1 MSVATRLPYQDRL
14 RRYVVAPLI
23 LFLCGLI
30 VVTALTLGAGRGLL
44 FFASEFTPQL
54 NSMLASKRISLEGVQ
69 AQWRGI
75 NPVLQVQKVTFGAGQ
90 FQNLELELDSLES
103 LIRNAWVPRHLYW
116 QQAEV
121 HFEQQPVGWRL
132 RNQQR
137 IVLPFDIVKSLRH
150 GDRLFGAIELIFHP
164 ETGQSMG
171 FSADIR
177 AQNISNEHMLD
188 MVLAAN
194 KPEATKLG
202 VSWVERVSW
211 SDEQVVA
218 RDVSVSGRLALPAG
232 LFSSADMVITTGDSR
247 WRQRQDVGQ
256 GRLAAQALLS
266 ATNMTA
272 PMPTL
277 RAGIDTEWI
286 TRGDAIHGT
295 TRKVDLQ
302 SGVDRS
308 NSIALDPLHFRIKF
322 VADELWPEL
331 MAWSQ
336 GVDLAAITSV
346 LQPSAGI
353 WPIFDEWLTALAPSG
368 KVHSLYGYV
377 SNQGA
382 IAYSASLSDV
392 SAQGY
397 RGAPSLRNAQGRF
410 WGDSANIAMQ
420 LNADDINLQF
430 PTLFARVW
438 DFEYVQGLIKFHLQP
453 GHMGLRGQ
461 NIKAR
466 RHGSALA
473 VQFAVTRPKNP
484 YEQRFS
490 IQLGMDGA
498 DTSVLPDYISF
509 KMAEGLQSWL
519 RQAPQAGRLDGLF
532 GAYHGQLRQRPGE
545 LARRLE
551 IRSDLAQG
559 RIIYEPSWPEL
570 QNVSANIHVAGPNT
584 RVQVSSAEMA
594 GARFAASQI
603 ALGTGARVADVQFDA
618 QTGAAQLLDFLRDT
632 PLRSSFAFVGNDWSA
647 NGNVRLQGSMRLPL
661 TADAETP
668 LALDLDFQPEQMS
681 LSMPDYRLNL
691 ENAAGQGTFTLPHQ
705 LAGSF
710 AGNIFGQ
717 QASIA
722 VTSDAQQINF
732 AVRGALTPDDIYTL
746 AGLSDLGV
754 LSGKSQFSADLSI
767 DMRGGISALVVD
779 TDLLGMA
786 VNLPGEL
793 GKTENILSP
802 SRFDLQFLDGY
813 QSLQWRYQNTQGWV
827 HLDDR
832 VLRGSIGLSAVPAVI
847 QADQDWVSIGGNLAA
862 IDVEAWS
869 QLAVGS
875 GQYAVDW
882 QMDNLR
888 VGELVVGDLI
898 FGDLR
903 LAGRRRVGEFIFS
916 VQADDLVGRV
926 DLTDAE
932 RLGID
937 LDFLRLPAPNS
948 VTADPEADLSNDVAG
963 LSAADPLSIE
973 LGRSLPAAWVS
984 VEELR
989 IGDED
994 YGNWQFEIKPDQDS
1008 INFDALNA
1016 DVRGVHLRNAQF
1028 IWDLSDNTTA
1038 YSGRV
1043 ALDDLAL
1050 TLPMWDF
1057 APTMETESASLQVDL
1072 QWPGS
1077 PPNIELLGLHGSM
1090 NFKAKNGRFLDADTS
1105 ANGLR
1110 LISLFT
1116 PSALAKRINKFD
1128 FSDIVDDGMSFDR
1141 LSATVSVGQEEM
1153 VFTDRMIVESPS
1165 SSFEFGGR
1173 VNLRSEMLDNEMI
1186 VTLPVSS
1193 SLPWYGAYLAL
1204 ANPVAG
1210 LSVMLGEQI
1219 LRKPI
1224 QQFSSAKFAIT
1235 GTLEEPQVKFVSLW
1249 DKSMKAAPQPGSLAP
1264 IGEPAQEAEAP
1275 PLEPAVTDSGG
1286 TQSIAEPLAETAD
1299 PADVSPAAEIPA
1311 AITVAKKD
1319 KDEP

>member
-1 MSVATRLPYQDRL
+1 MSVATRLSHQDRL
-14 RRYVVAPLI
+14 RRFVVAPLI
-23 LFLCGLI
+23 LFLSGLV
-30 VVTALTLGAGRGLL
+30 VVTALALGSGRALL

-75 NPVLQVQKVTFGAGQ
+75 NPVIQVQKVTFGAGQ
-90 FQNLELELDSLES
+90 FQNLEMELDSLES

-121 HFEQQPVGWRL
+121 HFEKEPSGWRL

-137 IVLPFDIVKSLRH
+137 IVLPFDVVKSLRH

-164 ETGQSMG
+164 QKGKRMH
-171 FSADIR
+171 FSADVR

-188 MVLAAN
+188 VVLAAN
-194 KPEATKLG
+194 REETTKLG

-211 SDEQVVA
+211 SDEQVSA
-218 RDVSVSGRLALPAG
+218 RDVSVSGQLALPAG
-232 LFSSADMVITTGDSR
+232 LVSSADIVIETGDSV
-247 WRQRQDVGQ
+247 WRQRQGFGQ
-256 GRLAAQALLS
+256 GR
-266 ATNMTA
+266 MTA
-272 PMPTL
+272 LALMSAVDVTASTPTL
-277 RAGIDTEWI
+277 RAEIDTDWI
-286 TRGDAIHGT
+286 ARGDAIHGI
-295 TRKVDLQ
+295 TRKLGLQ
-302 SGVDRS
+302 SGADRS
-308 NSIALDPLHFRIKF
+308 NSMALDPLHFRIKF

-336 GVDLAAITSV
+336 GIDLAAMRSV

-353 WPIFDEWLTALAPSG
+353 WPVFDEWLSALTPSG
-368 KVHSLYGYV
+368 KVHGLYGYV

-382 IAYSASLSDV
+382 IGYSASLSDV

-397 RGAPSLRNAQGRF
+397 RGSPSLRNAQGRL
-410 WGDSANIAMQ
+410 WGDGANIAMQ

-430 PTLFARVW
+430 PTLFARAW

-453 GHMGLRGQ
+453 EYMGLRGQ

-473 VQFAVTRPKNP
+473 VQFAVTRPKNL
-484 YEQRFS
+484 YEQRLS
-490 IQLGMDGA
+490 IQVGMDGA
-498 DTSVLPDYISF
+498 DTSDLPDYISF

-519 RQAPQAGRLDGLF
+519 HQAPQAGRLNGLL

-551 IRSDLAQG
+551 IRSDLEQG
-559 RIIYEPSWPEL
+559 RVIYESTWPEL
-570 QNVSANIHVAGPNT
+570 QNISASIHVAGPYT

-594 GARFAASQI
+594 GALFSDSQI
-603 ALGTGARVADVQFDA
+603 ALGVGARVADVQFDA
-618 QTGAAQLLDFLRDT
+618 ATGAAQLLDFLRDT
-632 PLRSSFAFVGNDWSA
+632 PLRSSFGFVGNDWSA
-647 NGNVRLQGSMRLPL
+647 EGNVRLQGSMSLPL

-668 LALDLDFQPEQMS
+668 LALDLNFRPEQMS
-681 LSMPDYRLNL
+681 LSMPDYRLVV
-691 ENAAGQGTFTLPHQ
+691 EDAVGQGTFTLPHQ
-705 LAGSF
+705 LEGSF
-710 AGNIFGQ
+710 DGSIFGR

-722 VTSDAQQINF
+722 VTNDTQQINF
-732 AVRGALTPDDIYTL
+732 AVSGAFTPDDIYTL

-754 LSGKSQFSADLSI
+754 LGGESQFSADLSI
-767 DMRGGISALVVD
+767 DMRGGISALAVD

-793 GKTENILSP
+793 GKTDNLLSP

-832 VLRGSIGLSAVPAVI
+832 VLRGSIGLSAAPAVI
-847 QADQDWVSIGGNLAA
+847 QADQDWVSIGGNMAE
-862 IDVEAWS
+862 IDVAAWS

-882 QMDNLR
+882 QIDNLR
-888 VGELVVGDLI
+888 VGALVVGDLI
-898 FGDLR
+898 FDDLV
-903 LAGRRRVGEFIFS
+903 LAGRRHVGEFIFS

-926 DLTDAE
+926 DLTDAA

-937 LDFLRLPAPNS
+937 LDFLRLPAPDSVAANS
-948 VTADPEADLSNDVAG
+948 EAALPNNI
-963 LSAADPLSIE
+963 SALPVSDPLTVE
-973 LGRSLPAAWVS
+973 LGRSLPAAWVAI
-984 VEELR
+984 EALR

-994 YGNWQFEIKPDQDS
+994 YGNWQFEIMPEQDG
-1008 INFDALNA
+1008 INFASLNA
-1016 DVRGVHLRNAQF
+1016 DVRGVHLRNARF
-1028 IWDLSDNTTA
+1028 VWDLSDNTTA

-1057 APTMETESASLQVDL
+1057 APTMETGSASLQVDL

-1235 GTLEEPQVKFVSLW
+1235 GTLEDPQVKFVSLW

-1264 IGEPAQEAEAP
+1264 LVMPAPETEAP
-1275 PLEPAVTDSGG
+1275 PLEPVATDNRGDQA
-1286 TQSIAEPLAETAD
+1286 TAEPPAETVDSLDA
-1299 PADVSPAAEIPA
+1299 STAAEMPA
-1311 AITVAKKD
+1311 IITVAKKD
-1319 KDEP
+1319 EDES

>member
-1 MSVATRLPYQDRL
+1 MSVARRLPYEDRL
-14 RRYVVAPLI
+14 RRFVVAPLI
-23 LFLCGLI
+23 LFLSVL
-30 VVTALTLGAGRGLL
+30 VVITALALGGGRALL

-54 NSMLASKRISLEGVQ
+54 NSILASKRISLEGVQ
-69 AQWRGI
+69 AHWRGV
-75 NPVLQVQKVTFGAGQ
+75 NPVIQVRKVTFGAGQ
-90 FQNLELELDSLES
+90 FQNLEMELDSLES

-121 HFEQQPVGWRL
+121 HFEQEFSGWQL

-137 IVLPFDIVKSLRH
+137 IVLPFDVVKSLRH

-164 ETGQSMG
+164 QKGKRMR
-171 FSADIR
+171 FSADVR

-188 MVLAAN
+188 VALAAN
-194 KPEATKLG
+194 NPETTKLG

-211 SDEQVVA
+211 ADEQVLA
-218 RDVSVSGRLALPAG
+218 RDVSVSGQLALPAG
-232 LFSSADMVITTGDSR
+232 LVSAADMVIETGDSR
-247 WRQRQDVGQ
+247 WRQRQGVGQ
-256 GRLAAQALLS
+256 GRLTGLALMS
-266 ATNMTA
+266 AVDVTA
-272 PMPTL
+272 SIPTL
-277 RAGIDTEWI
+277 RAEIDTEWI
-286 TRGDAIHGT
+286 TRGDAIHGM
-295 TRKVDLQ
+295 TRKLGLQ

-308 NSIALDPLHFRIKF
+308 NSIALDPLHIRIKF
-322 VADELWPEL
+322 LADELWPEL

-336 GVDLAAITSV
+336 GVDLAAMRSV
-346 LQPSAGI
+346 LQPSAAI
-353 WPIFDEWLTALAPSG
+353 WPVFDEWLSALAPSG
-368 KVHSLYGYV
+368 KAHGLYGYL
-377 SNQGA
+377 SSQGT
-382 IAYSASLSDV
+382 IGYSASLSDV
-392 SAQGY
+392 TAQGY
-397 RGAPSLRNAQGRF
+397 RGAPSLRNAQGRL
-410 WGDSANIAMQ
+410 WGDGVNVAMQ

-430 PTLFARVW
+430 PTLFARAW
-438 DFEYVQGLIKFHLQP
+438 DFEYIQGLIKFHLQP

-473 VQFAVTRPKNP
+473 VQFAVTRPKNL
-484 YEQRFS
+484 YEQRLS
-490 IQLGMDGA
+490 IQASIDAA

-519 RQAPQAGRLDGLF
+519 RQAPQAGRLDGVF
-532 GAYHGQLRQRPGE
+532 GAYHGQLRERPGE

-551 IRSDLAQG
+551 IRSDLEQG

-570 QNVSANIHVAGPNT
+570 QNISASIHVAGPDT

-594 GARFAASQI
+594 GALFSDSQI
-603 ALGTGARVADVQFDA
+603 ALGAGARVADVQFDA
-618 QTGAAQLLDFLRDT
+618 ETGAAQLLDFVRDT
-632 PLRSSFAFVGNDWSA
+632 PLRSTFAFVGNDWSA
-647 NGNVRLQGSMRLPL
+647 KGNVRLQGSMRLPL
-661 TADAETP
+661 TADADTP
-668 LALDLDFQPEQMS
+668 LALDLNFRPEQMA
-681 LSMPDYRLNL
+681 LSMPDYRLNV
-691 ENAAGQGTFTLPHQ
+691 EDVVGQGTFTLPHQ
-705 LAGSF
+705 LEGSF
-710 AGNIFGQ
+710 DGSIFGR

-722 VTSDAQQINF
+722 VTNNTQQINF
-732 AVRGALTPDDIYTL
+732 AVRGAFTPDDIYTL
-746 AGLSDLGV
+746 AGLPDLGV
-754 LSGKSQFSADLSI
+754 LGGKSQFSADFSI
-767 DMRGGISALVVD
+767 DMIGGISALAVD

-786 VNLPGEL
+786 VNLPGDL
-793 GKTENILSP
+793 GKTDNLLSP
-802 SRFDLQFLDGY
+802 SRFDLQFLDSY

-832 VLRGSIGLSAVPAVI
+832 VLRGSIGLSAAPAVI
-847 QADQDWVSIGGNLAA
+847 QADQDWVSIGGNLAEV
-862 IDVEAWS
+862 DVEAWS
-869 QLAVGS
+869 ELAVGS
-875 GQYAVDW
+875 DQYAVDW
-882 QMDNLR
+882 QIDNLR
-888 VGELVVGDLI
+888 VSELVVGDLI
-898 FGDLR
+898 FDDLV
-903 LAGRRRVGEFIFS
+903 LVGRRRVGEFIFS

-926 DLTDAE
+926 DLTDAA

-937 LDFLRLPAPNS
+937 LDFLRLPAPDS
-948 VTADPEADLSNDVAG
+948 VTANSEAVLPNDVAM
-963 LSAADPLSIE
+963 LPASDPLPVA
-973 LGRSLPAAWVS
+973 LGRSLPAAS
-984 VEELR
+984 VAIEALR

-994 YGNWQFEIKPDQDS
+994 YGNWQFEIKPEQDS
-1008 INFDALNA
+1008 ITFASLNA
-1016 DVRGVHLRNAQF
+1016 DVRGVHLRNAKF
-1028 IWDLSDNTTA
+1028 IWGLSDNITA

-1057 APTMETESASLQVDL
+1057 APTMETEIASLQVDL

-1141 LSATVSVGQEEM
+1141 LSAAVSVGREEM
-1153 VFTDRMIVESPS
+1153 VFTERMIVESPS

-1235 GTLEEPQVKFVSLW
+1235 GTLEEPQVKFLSLW
-1249 DKSMKAAPQPGSLAP
+1249 DKSMKAVPQPGSLAP
-1264 IGEPAQEAEAP
+1264 IVLPVKETEAPSVEPAA
-1275 PLEPAVTDSGG
+1275 TGNSGAHA
-1286 TQSIAEPLAETAD
+1286 TAEPPAETSDSLDA
-1299 PADVSPAAEIPA
+1299 STAAELPA
-1311 AITVAKKD
+1311 MITAAKKD